1 MVAAAA
7 AAAAAAVQTRSV
19 VAAASA
25 APGAIVAAAAP
36 PGAVVAAPSAGA
48 AAGAPAQEYALRL
61 TRTPS
66 PGDKRLAVGSAQTD
80 DRVTGGPRAGTPE
93 QRQVST
99 IRYVV
104 ATEILAVSAQG
115 NAQRAALTVRRLTKQ
130 SGGVTVELA
139 KPGALVE
146 ARLEGHERVFELQ
159 GARLAPDL
167 QQALAAAV
175 ALRADDEPNDDDLFG
190 APHPVR
196 VSESWPVN
204 APLFARTGALSA
216 AFDPKDVS
224 GMVTLAAVK
233 PAGGVPCL
241 EVRWKLDAR
250 HGAFKPGSLPAGL
263 MGVMT
268 STSVAGSTLLPID
281 AKLPPVSRETA
292 IAGVGDFTGSS
303 SDGST
308 YSVHHD
314 LRQVIHVDLSPL
326 R

>member
-1 MVAAAA
+1 VAATAAAA
-7 AAAAAAVQTRSV
+7 TAAAPRTS

-25 APGAIVAAAAP
+25 APGTVVAAAAP
-36 PGAVVAAPSAGA
+36 PGAVAAPSAGA
-48 AAGAPAQEYALRL
+48 AAGALAQEYALRL

-80 DRVTGGPRAGTPE
+80 DRVTGGPRAGTSE

-115 NAQRAALTVRRLTKQ
+115 NARRAALTVRRLTKE

-146 ARLEGHERVFELQ
+146 ARLEGHDRVFELQ

-190 APHPVR
+190 VPHPVQ
-196 VSESWPVN
+196 VGESWPVN

-224 GMVTLAAVK
+224 GTVTLAAVK
-233 PAGGVPCL
+233 PAGGAPCL
-241 EVRWKLDAR
+241 EVRWKLEAR
-250 HGAFKPGSLPAGL
+250 HGTFKPGSLPSGL

-268 STSVAGSTLLPID
+268 STSVTGSTLLPND

-308 YSVHHD
+308 YSVHHE